1 MWLILSDEVRKWSD
15 MIEQIEVV
23 QDVEPTEVGEIIA
36 QQGKSQNNTDD
47 DAFASFKL

>member
-1 MWLILSDEVRKWSD
+1 MLEQYPDLKWSD

-23 QDVEPTEVGEIIA
+23 RDAESTEVGEIIA
-36 QQGKSQNNTDD
+36 QQNESHNNIDD